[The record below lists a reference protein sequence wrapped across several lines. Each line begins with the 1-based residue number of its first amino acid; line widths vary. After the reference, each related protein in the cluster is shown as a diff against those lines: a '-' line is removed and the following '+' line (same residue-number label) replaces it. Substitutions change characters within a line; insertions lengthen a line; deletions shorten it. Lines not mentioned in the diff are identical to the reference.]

1 MEIKAFDGKDQKI
14 IDLLITDAR
23 TSLSDLSAHVGLS
36 APTIAERIRRLERT
50 GVIRAFTVDLDPK
63 ALGYPLE
70 ALVRIRPMPGQVAFV
85 EKLITQTPQIIE
97 CDKVTGDDCFVAR
110 MSVASMEEIDAIL
123 ERISEKASTSTS
135 LIKRTPLKRRPPPL
149 DGQRAGQRAMA

>member
-1 MEIKAFDGKDQKI
+1 MLDEKDQKI
-14 IDLLITDAR
+14 INLLIGDAR
-23 TSLSDLSAHVGLS
+23 TSLSDLAAQVGLS
-36 APTIAERIRRLERT
+36 APAISERLRRLERT

-85 EKLITQTPQIIE
+85 EKLITETPQIIE

-149 DGQRAGQRAMA
+149 DGRKATS